1 MTEAAKPALT
11 QEVDEDV
18 RALARRLIRGS
29 RYGAL
34 AVLRPGDGFPAASR
48 ALVASDFFGRPLLL
62 VSGLSLHAK
71 ALAHDGRCSLLL
83 GEPGKGDPLAHPR
96 LSIFAT
102 ADIIAP
108 DAPERMNL
116 RHRFLARHP
125 KAELYVDFSDF
136 RFVRLE
142 PRSASLNG
150 GFARAYEL
158 EVGDLVDEACASD
171 LEAAG
176 ERARLHMNEDHG
188 DAIDAIVHANGQ
200 EGEGWRIATV
210 DRRGFE
216 VARSDRLARIEFR
229 LDPAAEG
236 GYRKAFVDLVSD
248 GAP

>member
-11 QEVDEDV
+11 QDVDEDA
-18 RALARRLIRGS
+18 RALARQLTRSS
-29 RYGAL
+29 RYGSL
-34 AVLRPGDGFPAASR
+34 AVLRPDDGFPAASR
-48 ALVASDFFGRPLLL
+48 VLVATDFLGRPLLL

-71 ALAHDGRCSLLL
+71 ALQHDRRCSLLL

-96 LSIFAT
+96 LSLFAT

-108 DAPERMNL
+108 DAPERANL

-125 KAELYVDFSDF
+125 KAELYVDFPDF
-136 RFVRLE
+136 RFVRLDSL
-142 PRSASLNG
+142 SASLNG

-158 EVGDLVDEACASD
+158 EAGDLLDEATDTD

-188 DAIDAIVHANGQ
+188 DAIDAIAAANGQ

-216 VARSDRLARIEFR
+216 ISRSDRLARIAFR
-229 LDPAAEG
+229 RDPAGDG

-248 GAP
+248 GAH